1 MPAIRPAAVAGSFYP
16 AAPAQL
22 QRQIAEFL
30 GRNGQDGTGPSP
42 KALIAPH
49 AGYIYSGPIAAAA
62 YARLAPA
69 RGRISRV
76 VLLGPSHF
84 VGFRGLAVSSAEGWQ
99 TQLGTV
105 PIDRALV
112 ERLINEK
119 LVGVLDAAH
128 EREHS
133 LEVQIPL
140 LQQALGEFALV
151 PIAAGDAPPEA
162 VAALLNAVWGGPETL
177 IVISTDLSHYLDY
190 RACQEIDSRTAAA
203 IERFDWGA
211 LGSDSACGR
220 VPVRGLLAV
229 AQRRGMSIVRL
240 DLRNSGDTAGPR
252 DRVVGYG
259 SWALFER
266 AGQEREEEV
275 AVDES
280 ALAAVGPTLI
290 ELACVS
296 IAHGLIDGCPKPV
309 AVTARL
315 PAILSAPG
323 AVFVTLQRGGQLR
336 GCVGSVIAQQPL
348 IEDVADNAFKAAFKD
363 PRFQPL
369 RFDELDGLDLSIA
382 LLTPPAPMQFVDE
395 PDLLVQLRPTIDGLT
410 IEDGQHRAL
419 FLPATWRHFPDPRQ
433 FLNELKQKA
442 GLDAEHRSPAFRASR
457 FRTTQIRQHPPE
469 SPNVL
474 RVLLRLASSHQTAV
488 AVRTDLTR
496 GRGRPFL
503 RGPAATLRSHTS
515 RG

>member
-1 MPAIRPAAVAGSFYP
+1 MSAIRPAAVAGSFYP
-16 AAPAQL
+16 AEAAQL

-30 GRNGQDGTGPSP
+30 GSNGEAGTTSAP

-69 RGRISRV
+69 RGRLSRV

-84 VGFRGLAVSSAEGWQ
+84 VGFRGLAASSAESWQ
-99 TQLGTV
+99 TPLGTV
-105 PIDRALV
+105 PIDRAVV

-128 EREHS
+128 AREHS
-133 LEVQIPL
+133 LEVQIPF

-162 VAALLNAVWGGPETL
+162 VASLLDAVWGGPETL

-190 RACQEIDSRTAAA
+190 RACQEIDSRTASA

-211 LGSDSACGR
+211 LGPDNACGR

-259 SWALFER
+259 SWALFEP
-266 AGQEREEEV
+266 AGQEREEAV
-275 AVDES
+275 AADET
-280 ALAAVGPTLI
+280 ALATVGPTLI
-290 ELACVS
+290 ELACAS
-296 IAHGLIDGCPKPV
+296 IAYWLIEGCPKPV
-309 AVTARL
+309 TVTSGL
-315 PAILSAPG
+315 PAILAAPG
-323 AVFVTLQRGGQLR
+323 AVFVTLQHAGQLR
-336 GCVGSVIAQQPL
+336 GCVGSVIAQRPL
-348 IEDVADNAFKAAFKD
+348 IADVADNAFKAAFKD

-382 LLTPPAPMQFVDE
+382 LLTPPAPIQFVDE
-395 PDLLVQLRPTIDGLT
+395 PDLLAQLRPNIDGLI
-410 IEDGQHRAL
+410 IEDGPHRAL
-419 FLPATWRHFPDPRQ
+419 FLPAMWRHFPDPRQ
-433 FLNELKQKA
+433 FLNQLKQKA
-442 GLDAEHRSPAFRASR
+442 GLDAERWSPTFRASR
-457 FRTTQIRQHPPE
+457 FGTAQIRPQPPE
-469 SPNVL
+469 TPNVL
-474 RVLLRLASSHQTAV
+474 RVLLRLASSH
-488 AVRTDLTR
+488 
-496 GRGRPFL
+496 
-503 RGPAATLRSHTS
+503 
-515 RG
+515 